1 MFNRMKNKLL
11 ITTALV
17 ALTCGHNAFAENLP
31 ADATNLTSGSYV
43 VERSDTQVSHPGDI
57 NLSGTAS
64 LDVKTQAIVEPEAE
78 RQMRQKSLLCLLTAN
93 IPKRA
98 EN

>member
-43 VERSDTQVSHPGDI
+43 VERADTQVSHP
-57 NLSGTAS
+57 
-64 LDVKTQAIVEPEAE
+64 
-78 RQMRQKSLLCLLTAN
+78 
-93 IPKRA
+93 
-98 EN
+98 